1 MTALTGKNSTN
12 HRGSEVE
19 SSQRQRTRNPI
30 FKETKLGRK
39 EDLEII
45 RKFISTSASLA

>member
-1 MTALTGKNSTN
+1 MTALTGKDSTSY
-12 HRGSEVE
+12 RGSEVE

-30 FKETKLGRK
+30 FEETKLGRK

-45 RKFISTSASLA
+45 GEFIFISASLA